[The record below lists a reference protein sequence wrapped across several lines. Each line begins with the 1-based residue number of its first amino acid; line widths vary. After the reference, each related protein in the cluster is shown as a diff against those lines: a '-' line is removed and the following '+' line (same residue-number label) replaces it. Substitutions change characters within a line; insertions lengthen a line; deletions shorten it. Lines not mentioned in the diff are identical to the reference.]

1 MNNNKK
7 QWKGKVIFHVDIN
20 SFYSSCEEIKD
31 PSLKGKPHA
40 VIMTPQD
47 NINKITKGA
56 VTTCSYEAKKL
67 GIKSAMPL
75 YQALELCPNL
85 ILNAVDR
92 KFYEKISNQVMK
104 ILEDYADTFE
114 QASIDEAYLD
124 CTNKISSF
132 SSSNNNNMNVEEY
145 AQEIKKT
152 IKEKCSGLLTS
163 IGVAPTKSIAKIA
176 SDYQ

>member
-75 YQALELCPNL
+75 YKALELCPNI
-85 ILNAVDR
+85 ILNAINK
-92 KFYEKISNQVMK
+92 KFYSRIYNIIME
-104 ILEDYADTFE
+104 IL
-114 QASIDEAYLD
+114 
-124 CTNKISSF
+124 
-132 SSSNNNNMNVEEY
+132 
-145 AQEIKKT
+145 
-152 IKEKCSGLLTS
+152 KE
-163 IGVAPTKSIAKIA
+163 
-176 SDYQ
+176 